1 MGAFRCGTVAI
12 AGRPNTGKS
21 SLLNKLVGEKLAI
34 VSPKAQTTRRT
45 LTGILST
52 KTCQYV
58 FVDLPG
64 YQTKHVNVLNRALNR
79 QATDG
84 ASDCDL
90 VLFVVDASRFGQP
103 DREVLERIPAK
114 QRVVAVV
121 NKVDLLKS
129 QLELLPFIERL
140 QKEGRFEAIVPVSAR
155 SGRNLPELLKVIES
169 LLPEGPAAYPLDQ
182 LTDKDERFFAAEI
195 LREKLFQLLG
205 AELPYRCEVALDS
218 FREEGQGRRGPSL
231 RRIEA
236 TIWVERDSQ
245 KPIVIGAKGEQLKR
259 ISTAARKDMER
270 LFGGKVYLGVWVKVK
285 RDWSGD
291 ARLLKQLG
299 YG

>member
-1 MGAFRCGTVAI
+1 MTFRCGTVAL

-21 SLLNKLVGEKLAI
+21 SLLNKLVGEKIAI

-45 LTGILST
+45 LAGILTT

-64 YQTKHVNVLNRALNR
+64 YQTRHVNVLNRALNR

-84 ASDCDL
+84 ARDCD
-90 VLFVVDASRFGQP
+90 VTVFVVEALRFAEA
-103 DREVLERIPAK
+103 DREVLARIPDE
-114 QRVVAVV
+114 QRVVLAV
-121 NKVDLLKS
+121 NKIDLVKN
-129 QLELLPFIERL
+129 QRELLPFVERL
-140 QKEGRFEAIVPVSAR
+140 QKERAFVAIVPVSAR
-155 SGRNLPELLKVIES
+155 SGRNLPELLKVLED
-169 LLPEGPAAYPLDQ
+169 LLPVGPAAYPKDQ

-195 LREKLFQLLG
+195 LREKLFQQLG
-205 AELPYRCEVALDS
+205 EELPYRCDVALES
-218 FREEGQGRRGPSL
+218 FKEEGRM
-231 RRIEA
+231 RRIEM

-245 KPIVIGAKGEQLKR
+245 KAIVIGAKGEQLKR
-259 ISTAARKDMER
+259 ISSAARKDMER
-270 LFGGKVYLGVWVKVK
+270 LFDGKVYLGVWVKVK
-285 RDWSGD
+285 RDWTGD

>member
-1 MGAFRCGTVAI
+1 MSAFRCGTVAI

-21 SLLNKLVGEKLAI
+21 SLLNQLIGEKIAM

-45 LTGILST
+45 LTGILTT
-52 KTCQYV
+52 KTCQYI

-84 ASDCDL
+84 ARDSDL
-90 VLFVVDASRFGQP
+90 ALFVVEAPRFAQA
-103 DREVLERIPAK
+103 DRDVLARIPPE
-114 QRVVAVV
+114 QRLVAVA
-121 NKVDLLKS
+121 NKVDLLKN

-155 SGRNLPELLKVIES
+155 TGRNLPELLKVVEG
-169 LLPEGPAAYPLDQ
+169 LLPEGPAAYPADQ

-195 LREKLFQLLG
+195 LREKLFRLLG
-205 AELPYRCEVALDS
+205 EELPYRCDVAVES
-218 FREEGQGRRGPSL
+218 FKEEGRL

-236 TIWVERDSQ
+236 TIWVEREGQ
-245 KPIVIGAKGEQLKR
+245 KAIVIGAKGEQLKR
-259 ISTAARKDMER
+259 ISSAARRDMER
-270 LFGGKVYLGVWVKVK
+270 LFDGKVYLGVWVEVK
-285 RDWSGD
+285 RDWTGD

>member
-1 MGAFRCGTVAI
+1 MSAYRCGTVAI

-21 SLLNKLVGEKLAI
+21 SLLNKLIGEKIAI

-52 KTCQYV
+52 KTCQFV

-103 DREVLERIPAK
+103 DRDVLERIPAE
-114 QRVVAVV
+114 QRVIAVV
-121 NKVDLLKS
+121 NKVDLVKN

-140 QKEGRFEAIVPVSAR
+140 QKEGRFQAIVPVSAR
-155 SGRNLPELLKVIES
+155 SGRNLPELLKVVEG
-169 LLPEGPAAYPLDQ
+169 LLPEGPAAYPADQ

-195 LREKLFQLLG
+195 LREKLFQMLG
-205 AELPYRCEVALDS
+205 EELPYRCEVALES
-218 FREEGQGRRGPSL
+218 FKEEGRL

-245 KPIVIGAKGEQLKR
+245 KAIVIGAKGEQLKR

-270 LFGGKVYLGVWVKVK
+270 LFDGKVYLGVWVKVK